1 MASGYHGIMS
11 LPPLRSRL
19 ALIVVTLSV
28 IAVPVL
34 AQQADIDSI
43 PLLPYPDRIT
53 ALKSPVNAA
62 VAYGVAEERRFVN
75 EIVWGPE
82 KAPGLFR
89 LHATGAIKIVPGD
102 GGPIVELAREATDFT
117 YGPKTLQRAD
127 SGSMSARITPLGGFR
142 RIELRLPGLDSKAHR
157 DQFAAIGTALIDGG
171 RIPAFRRL
179 QVRAGPDDSAGEA
192 QERREKEARIDL
204 LEAIQPML
212 GFVLDLPAGG
222 VHSGTRLTV
231 LRRDL
236 GNLFRDAGPIPLRV
250 GGEVVGLADV
260 DGRRYL
266 ALKLDNADLTPP
278 MQANIK
284 GYALIDIE
292 TGLPETV
299 IADIELIVLHGTDTS
314 VFRFVERRALL
325 PKDP

>member
-1 MASGYHGIMS
+1 MTCFH
-11 LPPLRSRL
+11 SRL
-19 ALIVVTLSV
+19 VLLVAMLSV
-28 IAVPVL
+28 MAGAAL
-34 AQQADIDSI
+34 AQQPDVDAI
-43 PLLPYPDRIT
+43 PLLPYPDRIS
-53 ALKSPVNAA
+53 ALKPPVNAT
-62 VAYGVAEERRFVN
+62 VVYGAAKERRFVN
-75 EIVWGPE
+75 EIIWGPE

-89 LHATGAIKIVPGD
+89 LHVSGTVNVHPGD
-102 GGPIVELAREATDFT
+102 GGPIVEMTRAATDFT
-117 YGPKTLQRAD
+117 YGPKTLQRTD
-127 SGSMSARITPLGGFR
+127 SGSLSVLITPLGGFR
-142 RIELRLPGLDSKAHR
+142 RIELKLPGLDTKAHR

-179 QVRAGPDDSAGEA
+179 QLRAGPDDSAGDS

-250 GGEVVGLADV
+250 GGEVVGLAEI
-260 DGRRYL
+260 DGRRFV

-314 VFRFVERRALL
+314 VFRFVERRVLL
-325 PKDP
+325 PKEP